1 MIFLGIAIP
10 IGILLGL
17 LLFFSGLYNR
27 NRLAAA
33 ASGGLDMFTT
43 NFENQ
48 LDSVENYLL
57 NLSLNDATF
66 RSLSEQTDR
75 TRAYLDAYE
84 IAQGFPAVLAANDA
98 LMGVVLRSGSGNLYV
113 GRYGE
118 TAQQLK
124 QKLNLEAYLGQPGQT
139 NKMMTRGWYLRTIG
153 QRLYLLRSVFYQKAS
168 LTAAVDLRLVFEELV
183 KDYGLDGRVIVMNDS
198 GNVLVGD
205 ANLLPTKME
214 WNSAGYCMTKMGR
227 DSRLVVRKQ
236 VKALTVLYL
245 VPYQHFGVD
254 FAPYQILLVMGA
266 VFVLLAIPFILFY
279 MKQEI
284 FAPMTALVS
293 TMDRIGRGELSVRS
307 SVDYRNAEFTQ
318 VNETFNRMIDQI
330 TQLKI
335 DGYEKELEARRNEMT
350 ALKLQIR
357 PHFVLNCLKSVYA
370 MVQTGSRE
378 DAQQLILLLSRYL
391 RYILS
396 FTATTTPLHTEI
408 EQCCNYAELSS
419 VGQNDPVEVVCEI
432 DPELSELPLP
442 PVSLL
447 TLVENSVKHGKMIG
461 KTLKITITA
470 KLLETEEGC
479 MADLS
484 VADNGT
490 GFTAGDLKQLNSA
503 APNVKEE
510 WAALELQSRG
520 AVFDDQKKEIVETM
534 LRGFLLGNAPGSSL
548 TAFEELSLV
557 PRRERECWV
566 ALMQPLR
573 WKQGEEPWELSLLS
587 TAVGNMSSEVFTPL
601 QVLSATVAIPA
612 EQCLV
617 LVLQSRVGE
626 PLEAD
631 YITRQLNYLQSAC
644 AQYINC
650 EASFYPEGPQPF
662 EQVPEIYQKLLQQ
675 RSENVALKS
684 GVLLGRPAEKAPEV
698 FRIPQIGAWQKLL
711 QAGCAQAMEQEACQ
725 LLDKL
730 TANNQLNS
738 QTLRYF
744 YQDFMQ
750 MLFSLPE
757 KKRQDDMFRE
767 PEALELYRNGM
778 KTVPD
783 MKALVHYVASV
794 WDSETEE
801 SSQSTVEII
810 MAYIAEHL
818 ENELRREE
826 LAEAV
831 HLNPDYMARLFKK
844 ETGMNLK
851 DYIIQQKMQ
860 EAQSLLCTTNLPISL
875 IAAKVGY
882 TNFGHFSTSYKKFYH
897 KTPQEER
904 SAAL

>member
-1 MIFLGIAIP
+1 MK
-10 IGILLGL
+10 LLIVDDQSTVVQGL
-17 LLFFSGLYNR
+17 LHCTNW
-27 NRLAAA
+27 AAM
-33 ASGGLDMFTT
+33 GFTVVDT
-43 NFENQ
+43 A
-48 LDSVENYLL
+48 L
-57 NLSLNDATF
+57 NAVDA
-66 RSLSEQTDR
+66 
-75 TRAYLDAYE
+75 
-84 IAQGFPAVLAANDA
+84 
-98 LMGVVLRSGSGNLYV
+98 
-113 GRYGE
+113 
-118 TAQQLK
+118 
-124 QKLNLEAYLGQPGQT
+124 
-139 NKMMTRGWYLRTIG
+139 
-153 QRLYLLRSVFYQKAS
+153 KAS
-168 LTAAVDLRLVFEELV
+168 LLRQEAEVMLCDIEMPMESGLDLLDWLRQRGMTTRCIFLTAHAEFRYAQEALRLGGF
-183 KDYGLDGRVIVMNDS
+183 DYIMQ
-198 GNVLVGD
+198 
-205 ANLLPTKME
+205 P
-214 WNSAGYCMTKMGR
+214 
-227 DSRLVVRKQ
+227 
-236 VKALTVLYL
+236 
-245 VPYQHFGVD
+245 
-254 FAPYQILLVMGA
+254 APY
-266 VFVLLAIPFILFY
+266 
-279 MKQEI
+279 
-284 FAPMTALVS
+284 
-293 TMDRIGRGELSVRS
+293 
-307 SVDYRNAEFTQ
+307 
-318 VNETFNRMIDQI
+318 
-330 TQLKI
+330 
-335 DGYEKELEARRNEMT
+335 
-350 ALKLQIR
+350 
-357 PHFVLNCLKSVYA
+357 
-370 MVQTGSRE
+370 
-378 DAQQLILLLSRYL
+378 
-391 RYILS
+391 
-396 FTATTTPLHTEI
+396 
-408 EQCCNYAELSS
+408 EQ
-419 VGQNDPVEVVCEI
+419 
-432 DPELSELPLP
+432 
-442 PVSLL
+442 
-447 TLVENSVKHGKMIG
+447 
-461 KTLKITITA
+461 
-470 KLLETEEGC
+470 
-479 MADLS
+479 
-484 VADNGT
+484 VAD
-490 GFTAGDLKQLNSA
+490 AVSRALD
-503 APNVKEE
+503 NVKEE
-510 WAALELQSRG
+510 WAAL
-520 AVFDDQKKEIVETM
+520 
-534 LRGFLLGNAPGSSL
+534 
-548 TAFEELSLV
+548 
-557 PRRERECWV
+557 
-566 ALMQPLR
+566 
-573 WKQGEEPWELSLLS
+573 
-587 TAVGNMSSEVFTPL
+587 
-601 QVLSATVAIPA
+601 QVLSVTVAIPA

-644 AQYINC
+644 AQYIHC
-650 EASFYPEGPQPF
+650 EAAFYPEGPQPF
-662 EQVPEIYQKLLQQ
+662 EQAPEIYQKLLQQ

-801 SSQSTVEII
+801 NSQSTVEII

>member
-1 MIFLGIAIP
+1 MK
-10 IGILLGL
+10 LLIVDDQSTVVQGL
-17 LLFFSGLYNR
+17 LHCTNW
-27 NRLAAA
+27 AAM
-33 ASGGLDMFTT
+33 GFTVVDT
-43 NFENQ
+43 A
-48 LDSVENYLL
+48 L
-57 NLSLNDATF
+57 NAVDA
-66 RSLSEQTDR
+66 
-75 TRAYLDAYE
+75 
-84 IAQGFPAVLAANDA
+84 
-98 LMGVVLRSGSGNLYV
+98 
-113 GRYGE
+113 
-118 TAQQLK
+118 
-124 QKLNLEAYLGQPGQT
+124 
-139 NKMMTRGWYLRTIG
+139 
-153 QRLYLLRSVFYQKAS
+153 KAS
-168 LTAAVDLRLVFEELV
+168 LLRQEAEVMLCDIEMPMESGLDLLDWLRQRGMTTRCIFLTAHAEFRYAQEALRLGGF
-183 KDYGLDGRVIVMNDS
+183 DYIMQ
-198 GNVLVGD
+198 
-205 ANLLPTKME
+205 P
-214 WNSAGYCMTKMGR
+214 
-227 DSRLVVRKQ
+227 
-236 VKALTVLYL
+236 
-245 VPYQHFGVD
+245 
-254 FAPYQILLVMGA
+254 APY
-266 VFVLLAIPFILFY
+266 
-279 MKQEI
+279 
-284 FAPMTALVS
+284 
-293 TMDRIGRGELSVRS
+293 
-307 SVDYRNAEFTQ
+307 
-318 VNETFNRMIDQI
+318 
-330 TQLKI
+330 
-335 DGYEKELEARRNEMT
+335 
-350 ALKLQIR
+350 
-357 PHFVLNCLKSVYA
+357 
-370 MVQTGSRE
+370 
-378 DAQQLILLLSRYL
+378 
-391 RYILS
+391 
-396 FTATTTPLHTEI
+396 
-408 EQCCNYAELSS
+408 EQ
-419 VGQNDPVEVVCEI
+419 
-432 DPELSELPLP
+432 
-442 PVSLL
+442 
-447 TLVENSVKHGKMIG
+447 
-461 KTLKITITA
+461 
-470 KLLETEEGC
+470 
-479 MADLS
+479 
-484 VADNGT
+484 VAD
-490 GFTAGDLKQLNSA
+490 AVSRALE
-503 APNVKEE
+503 NVKEE
-510 WAALELQSRG
+510 RAALELQSRG

-644 AQYINC
+644 AQYIHC
-650 EASFYPEGPQPF
+650 EAAFYPEGPQPF
-662 EQVPEIYQKLLQQ
+662 EQAPEIY
-675 RSENVALKS
+675 
-684 GVLLGRPAEKAPEV
+684 
-698 FRIPQIGAWQKLL
+698 QKLL

-801 SSQSTVEII
+801 NSQSTVEII

-844 ETGMNLK
+844 ETGLNLK

>member
-139 NKMMTRGWYLRTIG
+139 NKMMTKGWYLRTIG

-214 WNSAGYCMTKMGR
+214 WNSAGYCLTKVGR

-266 VFVLLAIPFILFY
+266 VFVLLAIPFLLFY

-378 DAQQLILLLSRYL
+378 DAQQLIVDDQSTVVQGLLHCTNWAAMG
-391 RYILS
+391 
-396 FTATTTPLHTEI
+396 FT
-408 EQCCNYAELSS
+408 
-419 VGQNDPVEVVCEI
+419 VV
-432 DPELSELPLP
+432 DTALNA
-442 PVSLL
+442 VDAKASLL
-447 TLVENSVKHGKMIG
+447 RQEAEVMLCDIEMPMESGLDLLDWLRQRGMTTRCIFL
-461 KTLKITITA
+461 TA
-470 KLLETEEGC
+470 HAEFKYAQEALRLGGFDYIMQPAPYEQ
-479 MADLS
+479 
-484 VADNGT
+484 VADAVSRGL
-490 GFTAGDLKQLNSA
+490 D
-503 APNVKEE
+503 NVKEE

-601 QVLSATVAIPA
+601 QVLSVTVAIPA

-644 AQYINC
+644 AQYIHC
-650 EASFYPEGPQPF
+650 EAAFYPEGPQPF
-662 EQVPEIYQKLLQQ
+662 EQAPEIYQKLLQQ
-675 RSENVALKS
+675 RSENVALKG

-783 MKALVHYVASV
+783 MKALVHYVALV

-801 SSQSTVEII
+801 NSQSTVEII

>member
-1 MIFLGIAIP
+1 M
-10 IGILLGL
+10 
-17 LLFFSGLYNR
+17 S
-27 NRLAAA
+27 
-33 ASGGLDMFTT
+33 
-43 NFENQ
+43 
-48 LDSVENYLL
+48 
-57 NLSLNDATF
+57 
-66 RSLSEQTDR
+66 
-75 TRAYLDAYE
+75 RA
-84 IAQGFPAVLAANDA
+84 
-98 LMGVVLRSGSGNLYV
+98 
-113 GRYGE
+113 
-118 TAQQLK
+118 
-124 QKLNLEAYLGQPGQT
+124 LE
-139 NKMMTRGWYLRTIG
+139 
-153 QRLYLLRSVFYQKAS
+153 
-168 LTAAVDLRLVFEELV
+168 
-183 KDYGLDGRVIVMNDS
+183 
-198 GNVLVGD
+198 
-205 ANLLPTKME
+205 
-214 WNSAGYCMTKMGR
+214 
-227 DSRLVVRKQ
+227 
-236 VKALTVLYL
+236 
-245 VPYQHFGVD
+245 
-254 FAPYQILLVMGA
+254 
-266 VFVLLAIPFILFY
+266 
-279 MKQEI
+279 
-284 FAPMTALVS
+284 
-293 TMDRIGRGELSVRS
+293 
-307 SVDYRNAEFTQ
+307 
-318 VNETFNRMIDQI
+318 
-330 TQLKI
+330 
-335 DGYEKELEARRNEMT
+335 
-350 ALKLQIR
+350 
-357 PHFVLNCLKSVYA
+357 
-370 MVQTGSRE
+370 
-378 DAQQLILLLSRYL
+378 
-391 RYILS
+391 
-396 FTATTTPLHTEI
+396 
-408 EQCCNYAELSS
+408 
-419 VGQNDPVEVVCEI
+419 
-432 DPELSELPLP
+432 
-442 PVSLL
+442 
-447 TLVENSVKHGKMIG
+447 
-461 KTLKITITA
+461 
-470 KLLETEEGC
+470 
-479 MADLS
+479 
-484 VADNGT
+484 
-490 GFTAGDLKQLNSA
+490 
-503 APNVKEE
+503 NVKEE
-510 WAALELQSRG
+510 RAALELQSRG

-557 PRRERECWV
+557 PRQERECWV

-601 QVLSATVAIPA
+601 QVLSVTVAIPV

-644 AQYINC
+644 AQYIHC
-650 EASFYPEGPQPF
+650 EAAFYPEGPQPF
-662 EQVPEIYQKLLQQ
+662 EQAPGIYQELLQQ

-730 TANNQLNS
+730 TVNNQLNS

-750 MLFSLPE
+750 MLFSFPE
-757 KKRQDDMFRE
+757 KKRQGDMFRE

-794 WDSETEE
+794 WDNETEE

-875 IAAKVGY
+875 IAAKIGY

>member
-1 MIFLGIAIP
+1 
-10 IGILLGL
+10 
-17 LLFFSGLYNR
+17 
-27 NRLAAA
+27 
-33 ASGGLDMFTT
+33 MFTT

-84 IAQGFPAVLAANDA
+84 IAQGFPAVLAASDV
-98 LMGVVLRSGSGNLYV
+98 LGGVVLRSGSGNLYV
-113 GRYGE
+113 GRYGAA
-118 TAQQLK
+118 AQQLK

-205 ANLLPTKME
+205 AKLLPTKME
-214 WNSAGYCMTKMGR
+214 WNSAGYCLTKVGR

-266 VFVLLAIPFILFY
+266 VFVLLAIPFLLFY

-378 DAQQLILLLSRYL
+378 DAQQLILLLSGFD
-391 RYILS
+391 YIMQP
-396 FTATTTPLHTEI
+396 APY
-408 EQCCNYAELSS
+408 EQVTDA
-419 VGQNDPVEVVCEI
+419 
-432 DPELSELPLP
+432 
-442 PVSLL
+442 VSRAL
-447 TLVENSVKHGKMIG
+447 
-461 KTLKITITA
+461 
-470 KLLETEEGC
+470 
-479 MADLS
+479 D
-484 VADNGT
+484 
-490 GFTAGDLKQLNSA
+490 
-503 APNVKEE
+503 NVKEE

-520 AVFDDQKKEIVETM
+520 AVFDDKKKEIVETM

-601 QVLSATVAIPA
+601 QVLSVTVAIPA

-644 AQYINC
+644 AQYIHC
-650 EASFYPEGPQPF
+650 EAAFYPEGPQPF
-662 EQVPEIYQKLLQQ
+662 EQASEIYQKLLQQ

-783 MKALVHYVASV
+783 MKALVHYVALV

-801 SSQSTVEII
+801 NSQSTVEII

>member
-1 MIFLGIAIP
+1 MK
-10 IGILLGL
+10 LLIVDDQSTVVQGL
-17 LLFFSGLYNR
+17 LHCTNW
-27 NRLAAA
+27 AAM
-33 ASGGLDMFTT
+33 GFTVVDT
-43 NFENQ
+43 A
-48 LDSVENYLL
+48 L
-57 NLSLNDATF
+57 NAVDA
-66 RSLSEQTDR
+66 
-75 TRAYLDAYE
+75 
-84 IAQGFPAVLAANDA
+84 
-98 LMGVVLRSGSGNLYV
+98 
-113 GRYGE
+113 
-118 TAQQLK
+118 
-124 QKLNLEAYLGQPGQT
+124 
-139 NKMMTRGWYLRTIG
+139 
-153 QRLYLLRSVFYQKAS
+153 KAS
-168 LTAAVDLRLVFEELV
+168 LLRQEAEVMLCDIEMPMESGLDLLDWLRQRGMTTRCIFLTAHAEFKYAQEALRLGGF
-183 KDYGLDGRVIVMNDS
+183 DYIMQ
-198 GNVLVGD
+198 
-205 ANLLPTKME
+205 P
-214 WNSAGYCMTKMGR
+214 
-227 DSRLVVRKQ
+227 
-236 VKALTVLYL
+236 
-245 VPYQHFGVD
+245 
-254 FAPYQILLVMGA
+254 APYEQVTDA
-266 VFVLLAIPFILFY
+266 VSR
-279 MKQEI
+279 
-284 FAPMTALVS
+284 AL
-293 TMDRIGRGELSVRS
+293 D
-307 SVDYRNAEFTQ
+307 
-318 VNETFNRMIDQI
+318 
-330 TQLKI
+330 
-335 DGYEKELEARRNEMT
+335 
-350 ALKLQIR
+350 
-357 PHFVLNCLKSVYA
+357 
-370 MVQTGSRE
+370 
-378 DAQQLILLLSRYL
+378 
-391 RYILS
+391 
-396 FTATTTPLHTEI
+396 
-408 EQCCNYAELSS
+408 
-419 VGQNDPVEVVCEI
+419 
-432 DPELSELPLP
+432 
-442 PVSLL
+442 
-447 TLVENSVKHGKMIG
+447 
-461 KTLKITITA
+461 
-470 KLLETEEGC
+470 
-479 MADLS
+479 
-484 VADNGT
+484 
-490 GFTAGDLKQLNSA
+490 
-503 APNVKEE
+503 NVKEE

-601 QVLSATVAIPA
+601 QVLSVTVAIPA

-644 AQYINC
+644 AQYIHC
-650 EASFYPEGPQPF
+650 EAAFYPEGPQPF
-662 EQVPEIYQKLLQQ
+662 EQAPEIY
-675 RSENVALKS
+675 
-684 GVLLGRPAEKAPEV
+684 
-698 FRIPQIGAWQKLL
+698 QKLL

-801 SSQSTVEII
+801 NSQSTVEII

>member
-1 MIFLGIAIP
+1 MK
-10 IGILLGL
+10 LLIVDDQSTVVQGL
-17 LLFFSGLYNR
+17 LHCTNW
-27 NRLAAA
+27 AAM
-33 ASGGLDMFTT
+33 GFTVVDT
-43 NFENQ
+43 A
-48 LDSVENYLL
+48 L
-57 NLSLNDATF
+57 NAVDA
-66 RSLSEQTDR
+66 
-75 TRAYLDAYE
+75 
-84 IAQGFPAVLAANDA
+84 
-98 LMGVVLRSGSGNLYV
+98 
-113 GRYGE
+113 
-118 TAQQLK
+118 
-124 QKLNLEAYLGQPGQT
+124 
-139 NKMMTRGWYLRTIG
+139 
-153 QRLYLLRSVFYQKAS
+153 KAS
-168 LTAAVDLRLVFEELV
+168 LLRQEAEVMLCDIEMPMESGLDLLDWLRQRGMTTRCIFLTAHAEFRYAQEALRLGGF
-183 KDYGLDGRVIVMNDS
+183 DYIMQ
-198 GNVLVGD
+198 
-205 ANLLPTKME
+205 P
-214 WNSAGYCMTKMGR
+214 
-227 DSRLVVRKQ
+227 
-236 VKALTVLYL
+236 
-245 VPYQHFGVD
+245 
-254 FAPYQILLVMGA
+254 APY
-266 VFVLLAIPFILFY
+266 
-279 MKQEI
+279 
-284 FAPMTALVS
+284 
-293 TMDRIGRGELSVRS
+293 
-307 SVDYRNAEFTQ
+307 
-318 VNETFNRMIDQI
+318 
-330 TQLKI
+330 
-335 DGYEKELEARRNEMT
+335 
-350 ALKLQIR
+350 
-357 PHFVLNCLKSVYA
+357 
-370 MVQTGSRE
+370 
-378 DAQQLILLLSRYL
+378 
-391 RYILS
+391 
-396 FTATTTPLHTEI
+396 
-408 EQCCNYAELSS
+408 EQ
-419 VGQNDPVEVVCEI
+419 
-432 DPELSELPLP
+432 
-442 PVSLL
+442 
-447 TLVENSVKHGKMIG
+447 
-461 KTLKITITA
+461 
-470 KLLETEEGC
+470 
-479 MADLS
+479 
-484 VADNGT
+484 VAD
-490 GFTAGDLKQLNSA
+490 AVSRALE
-503 APNVKEE
+503 NVKEE
-510 WAALELQSRG
+510 RAALELQSRG

-534 LRGFLLGNAPGSSL
+534 LRGFLLSNAPGSSL

-557 PRRERECWV
+557 PRQERECWV

-601 QVLSATVAIPA
+601 QVLSVTVAIPA

-617 LVLQSRVGE
+617 LVLQSRVEE

-644 AQYINC
+644 AQYIHC
-650 EASFYPEGPQPF
+650 EAAFYPEGPQPF
-662 EQVPEIYQKLLQQ
+662 EQASEIYQKLLQQ
-675 RSENVALKS
+675 RSENVALKGGVLLGRPAEKAPEVFRIPQIGAWQKLLQQRS
-684 GVLLGRPAEKAPEV
+684 ENVALKGGVLLGRPAEKAPEV

-801 SSQSTVEII
+801 NSQSTVEII

>member
-1 MIFLGIAIP
+1 MK
-10 IGILLGL
+10 LLIVDDQSTVVQGL
-17 LLFFSGLYNR
+17 LHCTNW
-27 NRLAAA
+27 AAM
-33 ASGGLDMFTT
+33 GFTVVDT
-43 NFENQ
+43 A
-48 LDSVENYLL
+48 L
-57 NLSLNDATF
+57 NAVDA
-66 RSLSEQTDR
+66 
-75 TRAYLDAYE
+75 
-84 IAQGFPAVLAANDA
+84 
-98 LMGVVLRSGSGNLYV
+98 
-113 GRYGE
+113 
-118 TAQQLK
+118 
-124 QKLNLEAYLGQPGQT
+124 
-139 NKMMTRGWYLRTIG
+139 
-153 QRLYLLRSVFYQKAS
+153 KAS
-168 LTAAVDLRLVFEELV
+168 LLRQEAEVMLCDIEMPMESGLDLLDWLRQRGMTTRCIFLTAHAEFRYAQEALRLGGF
-183 KDYGLDGRVIVMNDS
+183 DYIMQ
-198 GNVLVGD
+198 
-205 ANLLPTKME
+205 P
-214 WNSAGYCMTKMGR
+214 
-227 DSRLVVRKQ
+227 
-236 VKALTVLYL
+236 
-245 VPYQHFGVD
+245 
-254 FAPYQILLVMGA
+254 APY
-266 VFVLLAIPFILFY
+266 
-279 MKQEI
+279 
-284 FAPMTALVS
+284 
-293 TMDRIGRGELSVRS
+293 
-307 SVDYRNAEFTQ
+307 
-318 VNETFNRMIDQI
+318 
-330 TQLKI
+330 
-335 DGYEKELEARRNEMT
+335 
-350 ALKLQIR
+350 
-357 PHFVLNCLKSVYA
+357 
-370 MVQTGSRE
+370 
-378 DAQQLILLLSRYL
+378 
-391 RYILS
+391 
-396 FTATTTPLHTEI
+396 
-408 EQCCNYAELSS
+408 EQ
-419 VGQNDPVEVVCEI
+419 
-432 DPELSELPLP
+432 
-442 PVSLL
+442 
-447 TLVENSVKHGKMIG
+447 
-461 KTLKITITA
+461 
-470 KLLETEEGC
+470 
-479 MADLS
+479 
-484 VADNGT
+484 VAD
-490 GFTAGDLKQLNSA
+490 AVSRALE
-503 APNVKEE
+503 NVKEE
-510 WAALELQSRG
+510 RAALELQSRG

-534 LRGFLLGNAPGSSL
+534 LRGFLLSNAPGSSL

-557 PRRERECWV
+557 PRQERECWV

-573 WKQGEEPWELSLLS
+573 WKQGE
-587 TAVGNMSSEVFTPL
+587 
-601 QVLSATVAIPA
+601 
-612 EQCLV
+612 
-617 LVLQSRVGE
+617 E

-644 AQYINC
+644 AQYIHC
-650 EASFYPEGPQPF
+650 EAAFYPEGPQPF
-662 EQVPEIYQKLLQQ
+662 EQASEIYQKLLQQ
-675 RSENVALKS
+675 RSENVALKG

-801 SSQSTVEII
+801 NSQSTVEII

-844 ETGMNLK
+844 ETGLNLK

>member
-1 MIFLGIAIP
+1 MK
-10 IGILLGL
+10 LLIVDDQSTVVQGL
-17 LLFFSGLYNR
+17 LHCTNW
-27 NRLAAA
+27 AAM
-33 ASGGLDMFTT
+33 GFTVVDT
-43 NFENQ
+43 A
-48 LDSVENYLL
+48 L
-57 NLSLNDATF
+57 NAVDA
-66 RSLSEQTDR
+66 
-75 TRAYLDAYE
+75 
-84 IAQGFPAVLAANDA
+84 
-98 LMGVVLRSGSGNLYV
+98 
-113 GRYGE
+113 
-118 TAQQLK
+118 
-124 QKLNLEAYLGQPGQT
+124 
-139 NKMMTRGWYLRTIG
+139 
-153 QRLYLLRSVFYQKAS
+153 KAS
-168 LTAAVDLRLVFEELV
+168 LLRQEAEVMLCDIEMPMESGLDLLDWLRQRGMTTRCIFLTAHAEFRYAQEALRLGGF
-183 KDYGLDGRVIVMNDS
+183 DYIMQ
-198 GNVLVGD
+198 
-205 ANLLPTKME
+205 P
-214 WNSAGYCMTKMGR
+214 
-227 DSRLVVRKQ
+227 
-236 VKALTVLYL
+236 
-245 VPYQHFGVD
+245 
-254 FAPYQILLVMGA
+254 APY
-266 VFVLLAIPFILFY
+266 
-279 MKQEI
+279 
-284 FAPMTALVS
+284 
-293 TMDRIGRGELSVRS
+293 
-307 SVDYRNAEFTQ
+307 
-318 VNETFNRMIDQI
+318 
-330 TQLKI
+330 
-335 DGYEKELEARRNEMT
+335 
-350 ALKLQIR
+350 
-357 PHFVLNCLKSVYA
+357 
-370 MVQTGSRE
+370 
-378 DAQQLILLLSRYL
+378 
-391 RYILS
+391 
-396 FTATTTPLHTEI
+396 
-408 EQCCNYAELSS
+408 EQ
-419 VGQNDPVEVVCEI
+419 
-432 DPELSELPLP
+432 
-442 PVSLL
+442 
-447 TLVENSVKHGKMIG
+447 
-461 KTLKITITA
+461 
-470 KLLETEEGC
+470 
-479 MADLS
+479 
-484 VADNGT
+484 VAD
-490 GFTAGDLKQLNSA
+490 AVSRALE
-503 APNVKEE
+503 NVKEE
-510 WAALELQSRG
+510 RAALELQSRG

-534 LRGFLLGNAPGSSL
+534 LRGFLLGNAPVSSL

-601 QVLSATVAIPA
+601 QVLSVTVAIPA

-644 AQYINC
+644 AQYIHC
-650 EASFYPEGPQPF
+650 EAAFYPEGPQPF
-662 EQVPEIYQKLLQQ
+662 EQAPEIY
-675 RSENVALKS
+675 
-684 GVLLGRPAEKAPEV
+684 
-698 FRIPQIGAWQKLL
+698 QKLL

-730 TANNQLNS
+730 TVNNQLNS

-750 MLFSLPE
+750 MLFSFPE
-757 KKRQDDMFRE
+757 KKRQGDMFRE

-794 WDSETEE
+794 WDNETEE

-844 ETGMNLK
+844 ETGLNLK

>member
-1 MIFLGIAIP
+1 MRIEFLSVCGGLLISQQMLAQTDSIANTQELSDVVVTATNGIKSKFRADNTEI
-10 IGILLGL
+10 IGKGQLIRAACCNLGESFTTNPSVDVSYSDAATGARQIKLLGL
-17 LLFFSGLYNR
+17 SGTYVQMLTENIPNLRGAALPYSLGYVPGPWMQSIQVSKGASSVKNGYESTTGQINIEFLKPQGVDGVRANVYQDSELKTEVNLDGSIHLNDRLSTATLLH
-27 NRLAAA
+27 
-33 ASGGLDMFTT
+33 
-43 NFENQ
+43 FENRQMDHDGNSDGFMDMPKLRQYNLMHRWAYVSPVWISQ
-48 LDSVENYLL
+48 L
-57 NLSLNDATF
+57 
-66 RSLSEQTDR
+66 
-75 TRAYLDAYE
+75 
-84 IAQGFPAVLAANDA
+84 
-98 LMGVVLRSGSGNLYV
+98 
-113 GRYGE
+113 
-118 TAQQLK
+118 
-124 QKLNLEAYLGQPGQT
+124 
-139 NKMMTRGWYLRTIG
+139 
-153 QRLYLLRSVFYQKAS
+153 
-168 LTAAVDLRLVFEELV
+168 
-183 KDYGLDGRVIVMNDS
+183 
-198 GNVLVGD
+198 
-205 ANLLPTKME
+205 
-214 WNSAGYCMTKMGR
+214 
-227 DSRLVVRKQ
+227 
-236 VKALTVLYL
+236 
-245 VPYQHFGVD
+245 
-254 FAPYQILLVMGA
+254 
-266 VFVLLAIPFILFY
+266 
-279 MKQEI
+279 
-284 FAPMTALVS
+284 
-293 TMDRIGRGELSVRS
+293 
-307 SVDYRNAEFTQ
+307 
-318 VNETFNRMIDQI
+318 
-330 TQLKI
+330 
-335 DGYEKELEARRNEMT
+335 
-350 ALKLQIR
+350 
-357 PHFVLNCLKSVYA
+357 
-370 MVQTGSRE
+370 
-378 DAQQLILLLSRYL
+378 
-391 RYILS
+391 
-396 FTATTTPLHTEI
+396 
-408 EQCCNYAELSS
+408 
-419 VGQNDPVEVVCEI
+419 
-432 DPELSELPLP
+432 
-442 PVSLL
+442 
-447 TLVENSVKHGKMIG
+447 
-461 KTLKITITA
+461 
-470 KLLETEEGC
+470 
-479 MADLS
+479 
-484 VADNGT
+484 
-490 GFTAGDLKQLNSA
+490 
-503 APNVKEE
+503 
-510 WAALELQSRG
+510 
-520 AVFDDQKKEIVETM
+520 M
-534 LRGFLLGNAPGSSL
+534 LRGFLSGNAPGSSL

-601 QVLSATVAIPA
+601 QVLSVTVAIPA

-644 AQYINC
+644 AQYIHC
-650 EASFYPEGPQPF
+650 EAAFYPEGPQPF
-662 EQVPEIYQKLLQQ
+662 EQASEIYQKLLQQ
-675 RSENVALKS
+675 RSENVALKG

-730 TANNQLNS
+730 TVNNQLNS

-750 MLFSLPE
+750 MLFSFPE
-757 KKRQDDMFRE
+757 KKRQGDMFRE

-794 WDSETEE
+794 WDNETEE
-801 SSQSTVEII
+801 NSQSTVEII

-844 ETGMNLK
+844 ETGLNLK

>member
-1 MIFLGIAIP
+1 MK
-10 IGILLGL
+10 LLIVDDQSTVVQGL
-17 LLFFSGLYNR
+17 LHCTNW
-27 NRLAAA
+27 AAM
-33 ASGGLDMFTT
+33 GFTVVDT
-43 NFENQ
+43 A
-48 LDSVENYLL
+48 L
-57 NLSLNDATF
+57 NAVDA
-66 RSLSEQTDR
+66 
-75 TRAYLDAYE
+75 
-84 IAQGFPAVLAANDA
+84 
-98 LMGVVLRSGSGNLYV
+98 
-113 GRYGE
+113 
-118 TAQQLK
+118 
-124 QKLNLEAYLGQPGQT
+124 
-139 NKMMTRGWYLRTIG
+139 
-153 QRLYLLRSVFYQKAS
+153 KAS
-168 LTAAVDLRLVFEELV
+168 LLRQEAEVMLCDIEMPMESGLDLLDWLRQRGMTTRCIFLTAHAEFRYAQEALRLGGF
-183 KDYGLDGRVIVMNDS
+183 DYIMQ
-198 GNVLVGD
+198 
-205 ANLLPTKME
+205 P
-214 WNSAGYCMTKMGR
+214 
-227 DSRLVVRKQ
+227 
-236 VKALTVLYL
+236 
-245 VPYQHFGVD
+245 
-254 FAPYQILLVMGA
+254 APY
-266 VFVLLAIPFILFY
+266 
-279 MKQEI
+279 
-284 FAPMTALVS
+284 
-293 TMDRIGRGELSVRS
+293 
-307 SVDYRNAEFTQ
+307 
-318 VNETFNRMIDQI
+318 
-330 TQLKI
+330 
-335 DGYEKELEARRNEMT
+335 
-350 ALKLQIR
+350 
-357 PHFVLNCLKSVYA
+357 
-370 MVQTGSRE
+370 
-378 DAQQLILLLSRYL
+378 
-391 RYILS
+391 
-396 FTATTTPLHTEI
+396 
-408 EQCCNYAELSS
+408 EQ
-419 VGQNDPVEVVCEI
+419 
-432 DPELSELPLP
+432 
-442 PVSLL
+442 
-447 TLVENSVKHGKMIG
+447 
-461 KTLKITITA
+461 
-470 KLLETEEGC
+470 
-479 MADLS
+479 
-484 VADNGT
+484 VAD
-490 GFTAGDLKQLNSA
+490 AVSRALE
-503 APNVKEE
+503 NVKEE
-510 WAALELQSRG
+510 RAALELQSRG

-534 LRGFLLGNAPGSSL
+534 LRGFLLSNAPGSSL

-557 PRRERECWV
+557 PRQERECWV

-573 WKQGEEPWELSLLS
+573 WKQGGEPWELSLLS

-601 QVLSATVAIPA
+601 QVLSVTVAIPA

-617 LVLQSRVGE
+617 LVLQSRVEE

-644 AQYINC
+644 AQYIHC
-650 EASFYPEGPQPF
+650 EAAFYPEGPQPF
-662 EQVPEIYQKLLQQ
+662 EQASEIY
-675 RSENVALKS
+675 
-684 GVLLGRPAEKAPEV
+684 
-698 FRIPQIGAWQKLL
+698 QKLL

-801 SSQSTVEII
+801 NSQSTVEII

-844 ETGMNLK
+844 ETGLNLK

>member
-1 MIFLGIAIP
+1 MTFDLYGIARHGGGP
-10 IGILLGL
+10 QCHHFLHAGTAAEEGGTRRAVQLQGADLGNDLGALALVLAEHSNAQHALVQVLQCLFAHIGHAQMQAVQADVADVDVVGLHAAALHLLHDDLGAVLSLFVGIRPCKAQHGNSLPALVVTHAELERVGAGLALDTADADTVVTHLGDGSMADIHVDIRGQVVGGIVDLVQEL
-17 LLFFSGLYNR
+17 LLAALFADD
-27 NRLAAA
+27 AAA
-33 ASGGLDMFTT
+33 VG
-43 NFENQ
+43 
-48 LDSVENYLL
+48 
-57 NLSLNDATF
+57 SLGD
-66 RSLSEQTDR
+66 
-75 TRAYLDAYE
+75 
-84 IAQGFPAVLAANDA
+84 
-98 LMGVVLRSGSGNLYV
+98 
-113 GRYGE
+113 
-118 TAQQLK
+118 LK
-124 QKLNLEAYLGQPGQT
+124 GI
-139 NKMMTRGWYLRTIG
+139 IG
-153 QRLYLLRSVFYQKAS
+153 QLCDGEAQLVHAGDIAPVVHIVAAGT
-168 LTAAVDLRLVFEELV
+168 LTAALQQMACHDAA
-183 KDYGLDGRVIVMNDS
+183 GQIV
-198 GNVLVGD
+198 
-205 ANLLPTKME
+205 P
-214 WNSAGYCMTKMGR
+214 
-227 DSRLVVRKQ
+227 
-236 VKALTVLYL
+236 
-245 VPYQHFGVD
+245 
-254 FAPYQILLVMGA
+254 I
-266 VFVLLAIPFILFY
+266 
-279 MKQEI
+279 
-284 FAPMTALVS
+284 VS
-293 TMDRIGRGELSVRS
+293 S
-307 SVDYRNAEFTQ
+307 
-318 VNETFNRMIDQI
+318 
-330 TQLKI
+330 
-335 DGYEKELEARRNEMT
+335 
-350 ALKLQIR
+350 
-357 PHFVLNCLKSVYA
+357 P
-370 MVQTGSRE
+370 
-378 DAQQLILLLSRYL
+378 
-391 RYILS
+391 
-396 FTATTTPLHTEI
+396 
-408 EQCCNYAELSS
+408 
-419 VGQNDPVEVVCEI
+419 
-432 DPELSELPLP
+432 
-442 PVSLL
+442 
-447 TLVENSVKHGKMIG
+447 
-461 KTLKITITA
+461 A
-470 KLLETEEGC
+470 KL
-479 MADLS
+479 
-484 VADNGT
+484 V
-490 GFTAGDLKQLNSA
+490 
-503 APNVKEE
+503 
-510 WAALELQSRG
+510 LQRSQEQG

-548 TAFEELSLV
+548 TAFEELGLV

-601 QVLSATVAIPA
+601 QVLSVTVAIPA

-644 AQYINC
+644 AQYIHC
-650 EASFYPEGPQPF
+650 EAAFYPEGPQPF
-662 EQVPEIYQKLLQQ
+662 EQAPEIYQKLLQQ
-675 RSENVALKS
+675 RSENVALKG

-801 SSQSTVEII
+801 NSQSTVEII

>member
-1 MIFLGIAIP
+1 MK
-10 IGILLGL
+10 LLIVDDQSTVVQGL
-17 LLFFSGLYNR
+17 LHCTNW
-27 NRLAAA
+27 AAM
-33 ASGGLDMFTT
+33 GFTVVDT
-43 NFENQ
+43 A
-48 LDSVENYLL
+48 L
-57 NLSLNDATF
+57 NAVDA
-66 RSLSEQTDR
+66 
-75 TRAYLDAYE
+75 
-84 IAQGFPAVLAANDA
+84 
-98 LMGVVLRSGSGNLYV
+98 
-113 GRYGE
+113 
-118 TAQQLK
+118 
-124 QKLNLEAYLGQPGQT
+124 
-139 NKMMTRGWYLRTIG
+139 
-153 QRLYLLRSVFYQKAS
+153 KAS
-168 LTAAVDLRLVFEELV
+168 LLRQEAEVMLCDIEMPMESGLDLLDWLRQRGMTTRCIFLTAHAEFKYAQEALRLGGF
-183 KDYGLDGRVIVMNDS
+183 DYIMQ
-198 GNVLVGD
+198 
-205 ANLLPTKME
+205 P
-214 WNSAGYCMTKMGR
+214 
-227 DSRLVVRKQ
+227 
-236 VKALTVLYL
+236 
-245 VPYQHFGVD
+245 
-254 FAPYQILLVMGA
+254 APYEQVVDA
-266 VFVLLAIPFILFY
+266 VSR
-279 MKQEI
+279 
-284 FAPMTALVS
+284 AL
-293 TMDRIGRGELSVRS
+293 D
-307 SVDYRNAEFTQ
+307 
-318 VNETFNRMIDQI
+318 
-330 TQLKI
+330 
-335 DGYEKELEARRNEMT
+335 
-350 ALKLQIR
+350 
-357 PHFVLNCLKSVYA
+357 
-370 MVQTGSRE
+370 
-378 DAQQLILLLSRYL
+378 
-391 RYILS
+391 
-396 FTATTTPLHTEI
+396 
-408 EQCCNYAELSS
+408 
-419 VGQNDPVEVVCEI
+419 
-432 DPELSELPLP
+432 
-442 PVSLL
+442 
-447 TLVENSVKHGKMIG
+447 
-461 KTLKITITA
+461 
-470 KLLETEEGC
+470 
-479 MADLS
+479 
-484 VADNGT
+484 
-490 GFTAGDLKQLNSA
+490 
-503 APNVKEE
+503 NVKEE

-587 TAVGNMSSEVFTPL
+587 TAVGNMSSEVFTP
-601 QVLSATVAIPA
+601 
-612 EQCLV
+612 
-617 LVLQSRVGE
+617 
-626 PLEAD
+626 
-631 YITRQLNYLQSAC
+631 
-644 AQYINC
+644 
-650 EASFYPEGPQPF
+650 
-662 EQVPEIYQKLLQQ
+662 LQQ

>member
-1 MIFLGIAIP
+1 MK
-10 IGILLGL
+10 LLIVDDQSTVVQGL
-17 LLFFSGLYNR
+17 LHCTNW
-27 NRLAAA
+27 AAM
-33 ASGGLDMFTT
+33 GFTVVDT
-43 NFENQ
+43 A
-48 LDSVENYLL
+48 L
-57 NLSLNDATF
+57 NAVDA
-66 RSLSEQTDR
+66 
-75 TRAYLDAYE
+75 
-84 IAQGFPAVLAANDA
+84 
-98 LMGVVLRSGSGNLYV
+98 
-113 GRYGE
+113 
-118 TAQQLK
+118 
-124 QKLNLEAYLGQPGQT
+124 
-139 NKMMTRGWYLRTIG
+139 
-153 QRLYLLRSVFYQKAS
+153 KAS
-168 LTAAVDLRLVFEELV
+168 LLRQEAEVMLCDIEMPMESGLDLLDWLRQRGMTTRCIFLTAHAEFRYAQEALRLGGF
-183 KDYGLDGRVIVMNDS
+183 DYIMQ
-198 GNVLVGD
+198 
-205 ANLLPTKME
+205 P
-214 WNSAGYCMTKMGR
+214 
-227 DSRLVVRKQ
+227 
-236 VKALTVLYL
+236 
-245 VPYQHFGVD
+245 
-254 FAPYQILLVMGA
+254 APY
-266 VFVLLAIPFILFY
+266 
-279 MKQEI
+279 
-284 FAPMTALVS
+284 
-293 TMDRIGRGELSVRS
+293 
-307 SVDYRNAEFTQ
+307 
-318 VNETFNRMIDQI
+318 
-330 TQLKI
+330 
-335 DGYEKELEARRNEMT
+335 
-350 ALKLQIR
+350 
-357 PHFVLNCLKSVYA
+357 
-370 MVQTGSRE
+370 
-378 DAQQLILLLSRYL
+378 
-391 RYILS
+391 
-396 FTATTTPLHTEI
+396 
-408 EQCCNYAELSS
+408 EQ
-419 VGQNDPVEVVCEI
+419 
-432 DPELSELPLP
+432 
-442 PVSLL
+442 
-447 TLVENSVKHGKMIG
+447 
-461 KTLKITITA
+461 
-470 KLLETEEGC
+470 
-479 MADLS
+479 
-484 VADNGT
+484 VAD
-490 GFTAGDLKQLNSA
+490 AVSRALE
-503 APNVKEE
+503 NVKEE
-510 WAALELQSRG
+510 RAALELQSRG

-534 LRGFLLGNAPGSSL
+534 LRGFLLSNAPGSSL

-557 PRRERECWV
+557 PRQERECWV

-601 QVLSATVAIPA
+601 QVLSVTVAIPA

-617 LVLQSRVGE
+617 LVLQSRV
-626 PLEAD
+626 
-631 YITRQLNYLQSAC
+631 
-644 AQYINC
+644 
-650 EASFYPEGPQPF
+650 EGPQPF
-662 EQVPEIYQKLLQQ
+662 EQASEIYQKLLQQ
-675 RSENVALKS
+675 RSENVALKG

-801 SSQSTVEII
+801 NSRSTVEII

-844 ETGMNLK
+844 ETGLNLK

>member
-1 MIFLGIAIP
+1 MK
-10 IGILLGL
+10 LLIVDDQSTVVQGL
-17 LLFFSGLYNR
+17 LHCTNW
-27 NRLAAA
+27 AAM
-33 ASGGLDMFTT
+33 GFTVVDT
-43 NFENQ
+43 A
-48 LDSVENYLL
+48 L
-57 NLSLNDATF
+57 NAVDA
-66 RSLSEQTDR
+66 
-75 TRAYLDAYE
+75 
-84 IAQGFPAVLAANDA
+84 
-98 LMGVVLRSGSGNLYV
+98 
-113 GRYGE
+113 
-118 TAQQLK
+118 
-124 QKLNLEAYLGQPGQT
+124 
-139 NKMMTRGWYLRTIG
+139 
-153 QRLYLLRSVFYQKAS
+153 KAS
-168 LTAAVDLRLVFEELV
+168 LLRQEAEVMLCDIEMPMESGLDLLDWLRQRGMTTRCIFLTAHAEFKYAQEALRLGGF
-183 KDYGLDGRVIVMNDS
+183 DYIMQ
-198 GNVLVGD
+198 
-205 ANLLPTKME
+205 P
-214 WNSAGYCMTKMGR
+214 
-227 DSRLVVRKQ
+227 
-236 VKALTVLYL
+236 
-245 VPYQHFGVD
+245 
-254 FAPYQILLVMGA
+254 APY
-266 VFVLLAIPFILFY
+266 
-279 MKQEI
+279 
-284 FAPMTALVS
+284 
-293 TMDRIGRGELSVRS
+293 
-307 SVDYRNAEFTQ
+307 
-318 VNETFNRMIDQI
+318 
-330 TQLKI
+330 
-335 DGYEKELEARRNEMT
+335 
-350 ALKLQIR
+350 
-357 PHFVLNCLKSVYA
+357 
-370 MVQTGSRE
+370 
-378 DAQQLILLLSRYL
+378 
-391 RYILS
+391 
-396 FTATTTPLHTEI
+396 
-408 EQCCNYAELSS
+408 EQ
-419 VGQNDPVEVVCEI
+419 
-432 DPELSELPLP
+432 
-442 PVSLL
+442 
-447 TLVENSVKHGKMIG
+447 
-461 KTLKITITA
+461 
-470 KLLETEEGC
+470 
-479 MADLS
+479 
-484 VADNGT
+484 VAD
-490 GFTAGDLKQLNSA
+490 AVSRALD
-503 APNVKEE
+503 NVKEE

-601 QVLSATVAIPA
+601 QVLSVTVAIPA

-631 YITRQLNYLQSAC
+631 YITRQLNYLQSA
-644 AQYINC
+644 
-650 EASFYPEGPQPF
+650 
-662 EQVPEIYQKLLQQ
+662 
-675 RSENVALKS
+675 
-684 GVLLGRPAEKAPEV
+684 
-698 FRIPQIGAWQKLL
+698 
-711 QAGCAQAMEQEACQ
+711 CAQAMEQEACQ

>member
-1 MIFLGIAIP
+1 MTFNLYGIAGHGGGP
-10 IGILLGL
+10 QCHHFLHAGTAAEEGGTRRAVQLQGADLGNDLGALALVLTEHSNAQHALVQVLQCLFAHIGHAQMQAVQADVADVDVVGLHAAALHLLHDDLGAVLSLFVGIRPCKAQHGNSLPALVVTHAELERVGAGLALDTADADTVVTHLGDGSMADIHVDIRGQVVGGIVDLVQEL
-17 LLFFSGLYNR
+17 LLAALFADD
-27 NRLAAA
+27 AAA
-33 ASGGLDMFTT
+33 VG
-43 NFENQ
+43 
-48 LDSVENYLL
+48 
-57 NLSLNDATF
+57 SLGD
-66 RSLSEQTDR
+66 
-75 TRAYLDAYE
+75 
-84 IAQGFPAVLAANDA
+84 
-98 LMGVVLRSGSGNLYV
+98 
-113 GRYGE
+113 
-118 TAQQLK
+118 LK
-124 QKLNLEAYLGQPGQT
+124 GI
-139 NKMMTRGWYLRTIG
+139 IG
-153 QRLYLLRSVFYQKAS
+153 QLCDGEAQLVHAGDIAPVVHIVAAGT
-168 LTAAVDLRLVFEELV
+168 LTAALQQMACHDAAGQIVPIVSSPAKLVL
-183 KDYGLDGRVIVMNDS
+183 
-198 GNVLVGD
+198 
-205 ANLLPTKME
+205 
-214 WNSAGYCMTKMGR
+214 
-227 DSRLVVRKQ
+227 Q
-236 VKALTVLYL
+236 
-245 VPYQHFGVD
+245 
-254 FAPYQILLVMGA
+254 
-266 VFVLLAIPFILFY
+266 
-279 MKQEI
+279 
-284 FAPMTALVS
+284 
-293 TMDRIGRGELSVRS
+293 RS
-307 SVDYRNAEFTQ
+307 Q
-318 VNETFNRMIDQI
+318 
-330 TQLKI
+330 
-335 DGYEKELEARRNEMT
+335 
-350 ALKLQIR
+350 
-357 PHFVLNCLKSVYA
+357 
-370 MVQTGSRE
+370 
-378 DAQQLILLLSRYL
+378 
-391 RYILS
+391 
-396 FTATTTPLHTEI
+396 
-408 EQCCNYAELSS
+408 EQCA
-419 VGQNDPVEVVCEI
+419 
-432 DPELSELPLP
+432 
-442 PVSLL
+442 VSR
-447 TLVENSVKHGKMIG
+447 
-461 KTLKITITA
+461 
-470 KLLETEEGC
+470 
-479 MADLS
+479 
-484 VADNGT
+484 
-490 GFTAGDLKQLNSA
+490 TAGDDHMLCDIEMPMESGLDLLDWLRQRGMTTRCIFLTAHAEFKYAQEALRLGGFDYIMQP
-503 APNVKEE
+503 APYEQVADAVSRALDNVKEE

-601 QVLSATVAIPA
+601 QVLSVTVAIPA

-650 EASFYPEGPQPF
+650 EAAFYPEGPQPF
-662 EQVPEIYQKLLQQ
+662 EQASEIYQKLLQQ
-675 RSENVALKS
+675 RSENVALKG

-801 SSQSTVEII
+801 NSQSTVEII

-844 ETGMNLK
+844 ETGLNLK

>member
-1 MIFLGIAIP
+1 MK
-10 IGILLGL
+10 LLIVDDQSTVVQGL
-17 LLFFSGLYNR
+17 LHCTNW
-27 NRLAAA
+27 AAM
-33 ASGGLDMFTT
+33 GFTVVDT
-43 NFENQ
+43 A
-48 LDSVENYLL
+48 L
-57 NLSLNDATF
+57 NAVDA
-66 RSLSEQTDR
+66 
-75 TRAYLDAYE
+75 
-84 IAQGFPAVLAANDA
+84 
-98 LMGVVLRSGSGNLYV
+98 
-113 GRYGE
+113 
-118 TAQQLK
+118 
-124 QKLNLEAYLGQPGQT
+124 
-139 NKMMTRGWYLRTIG
+139 
-153 QRLYLLRSVFYQKAS
+153 KAS
-168 LTAAVDLRLVFEELV
+168 LLRQEAEVMLCDIEMPMESGLDLLDWLRQRGMTTRCIFLTAHAEFRYAQEALRLGGF
-183 KDYGLDGRVIVMNDS
+183 DYIMQ
-198 GNVLVGD
+198 
-205 ANLLPTKME
+205 P
-214 WNSAGYCMTKMGR
+214 
-227 DSRLVVRKQ
+227 
-236 VKALTVLYL
+236 
-245 VPYQHFGVD
+245 
-254 FAPYQILLVMGA
+254 APY
-266 VFVLLAIPFILFY
+266 
-279 MKQEI
+279 
-284 FAPMTALVS
+284 
-293 TMDRIGRGELSVRS
+293 
-307 SVDYRNAEFTQ
+307 
-318 VNETFNRMIDQI
+318 
-330 TQLKI
+330 
-335 DGYEKELEARRNEMT
+335 
-350 ALKLQIR
+350 
-357 PHFVLNCLKSVYA
+357 
-370 MVQTGSRE
+370 
-378 DAQQLILLLSRYL
+378 
-391 RYILS
+391 
-396 FTATTTPLHTEI
+396 
-408 EQCCNYAELSS
+408 EQ
-419 VGQNDPVEVVCEI
+419 
-432 DPELSELPLP
+432 
-442 PVSLL
+442 
-447 TLVENSVKHGKMIG
+447 
-461 KTLKITITA
+461 
-470 KLLETEEGC
+470 
-479 MADLS
+479 
-484 VADNGT
+484 VAD
-490 GFTAGDLKQLNSA
+490 AVSRALD
-503 APNVKEE
+503 NVKEE

-573 WKQGEEPWELSLLS
+573 WKQGEAPWELSLLS

-601 QVLSATVAIPA
+601 QVLSVTVAIPA

-644 AQYINC
+644 AQYIHC
-650 EASFYPEGPQPF
+650 EAAFYPEGPQPF
-662 EQVPEIYQKLLQQ
+662 EQAPEIY
-675 RSENVALKS
+675 
-684 GVLLGRPAEKAPEV
+684 
-698 FRIPQIGAWQKLL
+698 QKLL

-801 SSQSTVEII
+801 NSQSTVEII

>member
-1 MIFLGIAIP
+1 MVVTVKDEGSLVGRGFFRVGAHAVGKIEQAVEVRQLFLFQQPVYIGEHRPEVGTAEAPELQPGDQLMQLVQTGQPFHALHLGIALDEIDLYP
-10 IGILLGL
+10 LGE
-17 LLFFSGLYNR
+17 G
-27 NRLAAA
+27 
-33 ASGGLDMFTT
+33 TT
-43 NFENQ
+43 LPQNVAGALQ
-48 LDSVENYLL
+48 KA
-57 NLSLNDATF
+57 LND
-66 RSLSEQTDR
+66 
-75 TRAYLDAYE
+75 
-84 IAQGFPAVLAANDA
+84 IALNTAGGVDGNHKFPDA
-98 LMGVVLRSGSGNLYV
+98 LVV
-113 GRYGE
+113 
-118 TAQQLK
+118 
-124 QKLNLEAYLGQPGQT
+124 P
-139 NKMMTRGWYLRTIG
+139 IF
-153 QRLYLLRSVFYQKAS
+153 QRLDQ
-168 LTAAVDLRLVFEELV
+168 
-183 KDYGLDGRVIVMNDS
+183 
-198 GNVLVGD
+198 GNV
-205 ANLLPTKME
+205 
-214 WNSAGYCMTKMGR
+214 
-227 DSRLVVRKQ
+227 
-236 VKALTVLYL
+236 
-245 VPYQHFGVD
+245 
-254 FAPYQILLVMGA
+254 A
-266 VFVLLAIPFILFY
+266 V
-279 MKQEI
+279 
-284 FAPMTALVS
+284 
-293 TMDRIGRGELSVRS
+293 
-307 SVDYRNAEFTQ
+307 
-318 VNETFNRMIDQI
+318 
-330 TQLKI
+330 
-335 DGYEKELEARRNEMT
+335 
-350 ALKLQIR
+350 
-357 PHFVLNCLKSVYA
+357 
-370 MVQTGSRE
+370 
-378 DAQQLILLLSRYL
+378 
-391 RYILS
+391 
-396 FTATTTPLHTEI
+396 
-408 EQCCNYAELSS
+408 
-419 VGQNDPVEVVCEI
+419 
-432 DPELSELPLP
+432 
-442 PVSLL
+442 
-447 TLVENSVKHGKMIG
+447 
-461 KTLKITITA
+461 
-470 KLLETEEGC
+470 
-479 MADLS
+479 
-484 VADNGT
+484 
-490 GFTAGDLKQLNSA
+490 
-503 APNVKEE
+503 
-510 WAALELQSRG
+510 
-520 AVFDDQKKEIVETM
+520 
-534 LRGFLLGNAPGSSL
+534 GNAPGSSL

-557 PRRERECWV
+557 PRQERECWV

-601 QVLSATVAIPA
+601 QVLSVTVAIPA

-644 AQYINC
+644 AQYIHC
-650 EASFYPEGPQPF
+650 EAAFYPEGPQPF
-662 EQVPEIYQKLLQQ
+662 EQAPEIYQELLQQ

-730 TANNQLNS
+730 TVNNQLNS

-801 SSQSTVEII
+801 NSQSTVEII

>member
-1 MIFLGIAIP
+1 MK
-10 IGILLGL
+10 LLIVDDQSTVVQGL
-17 LLFFSGLYNR
+17 LHCTNW
-27 NRLAAA
+27 AAM
-33 ASGGLDMFTT
+33 GFTVVDT
-43 NFENQ
+43 A
-48 LDSVENYLL
+48 L
-57 NLSLNDATF
+57 NAVDA
-66 RSLSEQTDR
+66 
-75 TRAYLDAYE
+75 
-84 IAQGFPAVLAANDA
+84 
-98 LMGVVLRSGSGNLYV
+98 
-113 GRYGE
+113 
-118 TAQQLK
+118 
-124 QKLNLEAYLGQPGQT
+124 
-139 NKMMTRGWYLRTIG
+139 
-153 QRLYLLRSVFYQKAS
+153 KAS
-168 LTAAVDLRLVFEELV
+168 LLRQEAEVMLCDIEMPMESGLDLLDWLRQRGMTTRCIFLTAHAEFRYAQEALRLGGF
-183 KDYGLDGRVIVMNDS
+183 DYIMQ
-198 GNVLVGD
+198 
-205 ANLLPTKME
+205 P
-214 WNSAGYCMTKMGR
+214 
-227 DSRLVVRKQ
+227 
-236 VKALTVLYL
+236 
-245 VPYQHFGVD
+245 
-254 FAPYQILLVMGA
+254 APY
-266 VFVLLAIPFILFY
+266 
-279 MKQEI
+279 
-284 FAPMTALVS
+284 
-293 TMDRIGRGELSVRS
+293 
-307 SVDYRNAEFTQ
+307 
-318 VNETFNRMIDQI
+318 
-330 TQLKI
+330 
-335 DGYEKELEARRNEMT
+335 
-350 ALKLQIR
+350 
-357 PHFVLNCLKSVYA
+357 
-370 MVQTGSRE
+370 
-378 DAQQLILLLSRYL
+378 
-391 RYILS
+391 
-396 FTATTTPLHTEI
+396 
-408 EQCCNYAELSS
+408 EQ
-419 VGQNDPVEVVCEI
+419 
-432 DPELSELPLP
+432 
-442 PVSLL
+442 
-447 TLVENSVKHGKMIG
+447 
-461 KTLKITITA
+461 
-470 KLLETEEGC
+470 
-479 MADLS
+479 
-484 VADNGT
+484 VAD
-490 GFTAGDLKQLNSA
+490 AVSRALE
-503 APNVKEE
+503 NVKEE
-510 WAALELQSRG
+510 RAALELQSRG

-601 QVLSATVAIPA
+601 QVLSVTVAIPA

-644 AQYINC
+644 AQYIHC
-650 EASFYPEGPQPF
+650 EAAFYPEGPQPF
-662 EQVPEIYQKLLQQ
+662 EQAPEIY
-675 RSENVALKS
+675 
-684 GVLLGRPAEKAPEV
+684 
-698 FRIPQIGAWQKLL
+698 QKLL

-730 TANNQLNS
+730 TVNNQLNS

-750 MLFSLPE
+750 MLFSFPE
-757 KKRQDDMFRE
+757 KKRQGDMFRE

-794 WDSETEE
+794 WDNETEE

>member
-1 MIFLGIAIP
+1 MK
-10 IGILLGL
+10 LLIVDDQSTVVQGL
-17 LLFFSGLYNR
+17 LHCTNW
-27 NRLAAA
+27 AAM
-33 ASGGLDMFTT
+33 GFTVVDT
-43 NFENQ
+43 A
-48 LDSVENYLL
+48 L
-57 NLSLNDATF
+57 NAVDA
-66 RSLSEQTDR
+66 
-75 TRAYLDAYE
+75 
-84 IAQGFPAVLAANDA
+84 
-98 LMGVVLRSGSGNLYV
+98 
-113 GRYGE
+113 
-118 TAQQLK
+118 
-124 QKLNLEAYLGQPGQT
+124 
-139 NKMMTRGWYLRTIG
+139 
-153 QRLYLLRSVFYQKAS
+153 KAS
-168 LTAAVDLRLVFEELV
+168 LLRQEAEVMLCDIEMPMESGLDLLDWLRQRGMTTRCIFLTAHAEFKYAQEALRLGGF
-183 KDYGLDGRVIVMNDS
+183 DYIMQ
-198 GNVLVGD
+198 
-205 ANLLPTKME
+205 P
-214 WNSAGYCMTKMGR
+214 
-227 DSRLVVRKQ
+227 
-236 VKALTVLYL
+236 
-245 VPYQHFGVD
+245 
-254 FAPYQILLVMGA
+254 APY
-266 VFVLLAIPFILFY
+266 
-279 MKQEI
+279 
-284 FAPMTALVS
+284 
-293 TMDRIGRGELSVRS
+293 
-307 SVDYRNAEFTQ
+307 
-318 VNETFNRMIDQI
+318 
-330 TQLKI
+330 
-335 DGYEKELEARRNEMT
+335 
-350 ALKLQIR
+350 
-357 PHFVLNCLKSVYA
+357 
-370 MVQTGSRE
+370 
-378 DAQQLILLLSRYL
+378 
-391 RYILS
+391 
-396 FTATTTPLHTEI
+396 
-408 EQCCNYAELSS
+408 EQ
-419 VGQNDPVEVVCEI
+419 
-432 DPELSELPLP
+432 
-442 PVSLL
+442 
-447 TLVENSVKHGKMIG
+447 
-461 KTLKITITA
+461 
-470 KLLETEEGC
+470 
-479 MADLS
+479 
-484 VADNGT
+484 VAD
-490 GFTAGDLKQLNSA
+490 AVSRALD
-503 APNVKEE
+503 NVKEE

-557 PRRERECWV
+557 PRREQECWV

-601 QVLSATVAIPA
+601 QVLSVTVAIPA

-644 AQYINC
+644 AQYIHC
-650 EASFYPEGPQPF
+650 EAAFYPEGPQPF
-662 EQVPEIYQKLLQQ
+662 EQAPEIY
-675 RSENVALKS
+675 
-684 GVLLGRPAEKAPEV
+684 
-698 FRIPQIGAWQKLL
+698 QKLL

-783 MKALVHYVASV
+783 MKALVHYVALV

-801 SSQSTVEII
+801 NSQSTVEII

>member
-1 MIFLGIAIP
+1 MTFDLYGIA
-10 IGILLGL
+10 GH
-17 LLFFSGLYNR
+17 
-27 NRLAAA
+27 
-33 ASGGLDMFTT
+33 GGGPQCHHFLH
-43 NFENQ
+43 
-48 LDSVENYLL
+48 
-57 NLSLNDATF
+57 A
-66 RSLSEQTDR
+66 
-75 TRAYLDAYE
+75 
-84 IAQGFPAVLAANDA
+84 G
-98 LMGVVLRSGSGNLYV
+98 
-113 GRYGE
+113 
-118 TAQQLK
+118 TA
-124 QKLNLEAYLGQPGQT
+124 
-139 NKMMTRGWYLRTIG
+139 
-153 QRLYLLRSVFYQKAS
+153 
-168 LTAAVDLRLVFEELV
+168 
-183 KDYGLDGRVIVMNDS
+183 
-198 GNVLVGD
+198 
-205 ANLLPTKME
+205 
-214 WNSAGYCMTKMGR
+214 
-227 DSRLVVRKQ
+227 
-236 VKALTVLYL
+236 
-245 VPYQHFGVD
+245 
-254 FAPYQILLVMGA
+254 
-266 VFVLLAIPFILFY
+266 
-279 MKQEI
+279 
-284 FAPMTALVS
+284 
-293 TMDRIGRGELSVRS
+293 
-307 SVDYRNAEFTQ
+307 
-318 VNETFNRMIDQI
+318 
-330 TQLKI
+330 
-335 DGYEKELEARRNEMT
+335 
-350 ALKLQIR
+350 
-357 PHFVLNCLKSVYA
+357 
-370 MVQTGSRE
+370 
-378 DAQQLILLLSRYL
+378 
-391 RYILS
+391 
-396 FTATTTPLHTEI
+396 
-408 EQCCNYAELSS
+408 
-419 VGQNDPVEVVCEI
+419 
-432 DPELSELPLP
+432 
-442 PVSLL
+442 
-447 TLVENSVKHGKMIG
+447 
-461 KTLKITITA
+461 
-470 KLLETEEGC
+470 TEEGSTRRAVQLQGADLGNDLGALALVLAEHSNAQHALVQVLQC
-479 MADLS
+479 LFAHIGHAQMQAVQADVADVDVIGLHAAALHLLHDDLGAVLSLLVGIRPCKAQHGNSLPALVVTHAELERVGTGLALDTADADTVVTHLGDGSMADIHVDIRGQVVGGIVDL
-484 VADNGT
+484 VQELLLAALFADDAAAVGSL
-490 GFTAGDLKQLNSA
+490 GDLKGIIGQLCDIEMPMESGLDLLDWLRQRGMTTRCIFLTA
-503 APNVKEE
+503 HAEFKYAQEALRLGGFDYIMQPAPYEQVADAVSRALDNVKEE

-601 QVLSATVAIPA
+601 QVLSVTVAIPA

-650 EASFYPEGPQPF
+650 EAAFYPEGPQPF

>member
-1 MIFLGIAIP
+1 MK
-10 IGILLGL
+10 LLIVDDQSTVVQGL
-17 LLFFSGLYNR
+17 LHCTNW
-27 NRLAAA
+27 AAM
-33 ASGGLDMFTT
+33 GFTVVDT
-43 NFENQ
+43 A
-48 LDSVENYLL
+48 L
-57 NLSLNDATF
+57 NAVDA
-66 RSLSEQTDR
+66 
-75 TRAYLDAYE
+75 
-84 IAQGFPAVLAANDA
+84 
-98 LMGVVLRSGSGNLYV
+98 
-113 GRYGE
+113 
-118 TAQQLK
+118 
-124 QKLNLEAYLGQPGQT
+124 
-139 NKMMTRGWYLRTIG
+139 
-153 QRLYLLRSVFYQKAS
+153 KAS
-168 LTAAVDLRLVFEELV
+168 LLRQEAEVMLCDIEMPMESGLDLLDWLRQRGMTTRCIFLTAHAEFKYAQEALRLGGF
-183 KDYGLDGRVIVMNDS
+183 DYIMQ
-198 GNVLVGD
+198 
-205 ANLLPTKME
+205 P
-214 WNSAGYCMTKMGR
+214 
-227 DSRLVVRKQ
+227 
-236 VKALTVLYL
+236 
-245 VPYQHFGVD
+245 
-254 FAPYQILLVMGA
+254 APYEQVTDA
-266 VFVLLAIPFILFY
+266 VSR
-279 MKQEI
+279 
-284 FAPMTALVS
+284 AL
-293 TMDRIGRGELSVRS
+293 D
-307 SVDYRNAEFTQ
+307 
-318 VNETFNRMIDQI
+318 
-330 TQLKI
+330 
-335 DGYEKELEARRNEMT
+335 
-350 ALKLQIR
+350 
-357 PHFVLNCLKSVYA
+357 
-370 MVQTGSRE
+370 
-378 DAQQLILLLSRYL
+378 
-391 RYILS
+391 
-396 FTATTTPLHTEI
+396 
-408 EQCCNYAELSS
+408 
-419 VGQNDPVEVVCEI
+419 
-432 DPELSELPLP
+432 
-442 PVSLL
+442 
-447 TLVENSVKHGKMIG
+447 
-461 KTLKITITA
+461 
-470 KLLETEEGC
+470 
-479 MADLS
+479 
-484 VADNGT
+484 
-490 GFTAGDLKQLNSA
+490 
-503 APNVKEE
+503 NVKEE

-601 QVLSATVAIPA
+601 QVLSVTVAIPA

-644 AQYINC
+644 AQYIHC
-650 EASFYPEGPQPF
+650 EAAFYPEGPQPF
-662 EQVPEIYQKLLQQ
+662 EQASEIY
-675 RSENVALKS
+675 
-684 GVLLGRPAEKAPEV
+684 
-698 FRIPQIGAWQKLL
+698 QKLL

-801 SSQSTVEII
+801 NSQSTVEII

>member
-1 MIFLGIAIP
+1 MERPSLRRQLVMIFLGIAIP

-17 LLFFSGLYNR
+17 LLFFSGLYSR

-84 IAQGFPAVLAANDA
+84 IAQGFPAVLAANDT

-113 GRYGE
+113 GRYGAA
-118 TAQQLK
+118 AQQLK

-139 NKMMTRGWYLRTIG
+139 NKMMTKGWYLRTIG

-168 LTAAVDLRLVFEELV
+168 LTTAVDLRLVFEELV
-183 KDYGLDGRVIVMNDS
+183 ENYGLDGRVIVMNDS

-214 WNSAGYCMTKMGR
+214 WNSEGYCLTKVGR

-266 VFVLLAIPFILFY
+266 VFVLLAIPFLLFY
-279 MKQEI
+279 MKHEI

-318 VNETFNRMIDQI
+318 VNETF
-330 TQLKI
+330 T
-335 DGYEKELEARRNEMT
+335 RRNEMT

-432 DPELSELPLP
+432 DPELSELLLP

-503 APNVKEE
+503 APQEENGQHVGLFNVVRRLQLLYGEQ
-510 WAALELQSRG
+510 AAIAFTNNRRGGGARVELFLPIDP
-520 AVFDDQKKEIVETM
+520 VLQKKEGET
-534 LRGFLLGNAPGSSL
+534 A
-548 TAFEELSLV
+548 
-557 PRRERECWV
+557 
-566 ALMQPLR
+566 
-573 WKQGEEPWELSLLS
+573 
-587 TAVGNMSSEVFTPL
+587 
-601 QVLSATVAIPA
+601 
-612 EQCLV
+612 
-617 LVLQSRVGE
+617 
-626 PLEAD
+626 
-631 YITRQLNYLQSAC
+631 
-644 AQYINC
+644 
-650 EASFYPEGPQPF
+650 
-662 EQVPEIYQKLLQQ
+662 
-675 RSENVALKS
+675 
-684 GVLLGRPAEKAPEV
+684 
-698 FRIPQIGAWQKLL
+698 
-711 QAGCAQAMEQEACQ
+711 
-725 LLDKL
+725 
-730 TANNQLNS
+730 
-738 QTLRYF
+738 
-744 YQDFMQ
+744 
-750 MLFSLPE
+750 
-757 KKRQDDMFRE
+757 
-767 PEALELYRNGM
+767 
-778 KTVPD
+778 
-783 MKALVHYVASV
+783 
-794 WDSETEE
+794 
-801 SSQSTVEII
+801 
-810 MAYIAEHL
+810 
-818 ENELRREE
+818 
-826 LAEAV
+826 
-831 HLNPDYMARLFKK
+831 
-844 ETGMNLK
+844 
-851 DYIIQQKMQ
+851 
-860 EAQSLLCTTNLPISL
+860 
-875 IAAKVGY
+875 
-882 TNFGHFSTSYKKFYH
+882 
-897 KTPQEER
+897 
-904 SAAL
+904 

>member
-1 MIFLGIAIP
+1 MK
-10 IGILLGL
+10 LLIVDDQSTVVQGL
-17 LLFFSGLYNR
+17 LHCTNW
-27 NRLAAA
+27 AAM
-33 ASGGLDMFTT
+33 GFTVVDT
-43 NFENQ
+43 A
-48 LDSVENYLL
+48 L
-57 NLSLNDATF
+57 NAVDA
-66 RSLSEQTDR
+66 
-75 TRAYLDAYE
+75 
-84 IAQGFPAVLAANDA
+84 
-98 LMGVVLRSGSGNLYV
+98 
-113 GRYGE
+113 
-118 TAQQLK
+118 
-124 QKLNLEAYLGQPGQT
+124 
-139 NKMMTRGWYLRTIG
+139 
-153 QRLYLLRSVFYQKAS
+153 KAS
-168 LTAAVDLRLVFEELV
+168 LLRQEAEVMLCDIEMPMESGLDLLDWLRQRGMTTRCIFLTAHAEFKYAQEALRLGGF
-183 KDYGLDGRVIVMNDS
+183 DYIMQ
-198 GNVLVGD
+198 
-205 ANLLPTKME
+205 P
-214 WNSAGYCMTKMGR
+214 
-227 DSRLVVRKQ
+227 
-236 VKALTVLYL
+236 
-245 VPYQHFGVD
+245 
-254 FAPYQILLVMGA
+254 APYEQVTDA
-266 VFVLLAIPFILFY
+266 VSR
-279 MKQEI
+279 
-284 FAPMTALVS
+284 AL
-293 TMDRIGRGELSVRS
+293 D
-307 SVDYRNAEFTQ
+307 
-318 VNETFNRMIDQI
+318 
-330 TQLKI
+330 
-335 DGYEKELEARRNEMT
+335 
-350 ALKLQIR
+350 
-357 PHFVLNCLKSVYA
+357 
-370 MVQTGSRE
+370 
-378 DAQQLILLLSRYL
+378 
-391 RYILS
+391 
-396 FTATTTPLHTEI
+396 
-408 EQCCNYAELSS
+408 
-419 VGQNDPVEVVCEI
+419 
-432 DPELSELPLP
+432 
-442 PVSLL
+442 
-447 TLVENSVKHGKMIG
+447 
-461 KTLKITITA
+461 
-470 KLLETEEGC
+470 
-479 MADLS
+479 
-484 VADNGT
+484 
-490 GFTAGDLKQLNSA
+490 
-503 APNVKEE
+503 NVKEE

-534 LRGFLLGNAPGSSL
+534 LRGFLSGNAPGSSL

-601 QVLSATVAIPA
+601 QVLSVTVAIPA

-644 AQYINC
+644 AQYIHC
-650 EASFYPEGPQPF
+650 EAAFYPEGPQPF
-662 EQVPEIYQKLLQQ
+662 EQAPEIY
-675 RSENVALKS
+675 
-684 GVLLGRPAEKAPEV
+684 
-698 FRIPQIGAWQKLL
+698 QKLL

-801 SSQSTVEII
+801 NSQSTVEII